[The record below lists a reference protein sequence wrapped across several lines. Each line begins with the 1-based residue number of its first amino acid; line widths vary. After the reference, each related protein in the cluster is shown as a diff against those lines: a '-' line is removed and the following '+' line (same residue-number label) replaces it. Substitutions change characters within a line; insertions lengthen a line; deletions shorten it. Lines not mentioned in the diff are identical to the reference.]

1 MTDKELLDMI
11 ADHKMR
17 ITVHDDELWIDNTI
31 QAYGD
36 DMRQALRVAIAQAA
50 EIGKQ
55 KE

>member
-17 ITVHDDELWIDNTI
+17 ITVHDDEVWIDNTI

-36 DMRQALRVAIAQAA
+36 DMRQALRLAIAQAA